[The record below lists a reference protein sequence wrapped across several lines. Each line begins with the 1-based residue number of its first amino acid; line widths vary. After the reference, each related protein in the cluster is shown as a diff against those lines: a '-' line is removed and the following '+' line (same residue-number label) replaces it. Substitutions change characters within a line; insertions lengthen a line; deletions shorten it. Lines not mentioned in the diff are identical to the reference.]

1 MAKKRKGNSQGLSP
15 TALKA
20 KRERDLAM
28 AKTPRRTKMRS
39 QNQSIGQNSSR
50 DIHHPD
56 GVAGRTIY
64 QSISQNRDTS
74 RERNA

>member
-50 DIHHPD
+50 DIQHPD

-74 RERNA
+74 KERNA